1 MTIEELKSLLNKKL
15 DDAGEINGGFAL
27 GWAKLCLKT
36 YSDEDWEDYEQET
49 GNKRPYLVPAPKS
62 GLESMIDQATGL
74 KEIQDRN
81 FLNFLIY
88 FIDGFMEELD
98 EETRKEIVEELYDR

>member
-1 MTIEELKSLLNKKL
+1 VEQNMTIEELKSLLNKKL

-27 GWAKLCLKT
+27 GCAKLCLKT

-49 GNKRPYLVPAPKS
+49 GNKRPYLVPAPKN
-62 GLESMIDQATGL
+62 GLDAMIDQATGL
-74 KEIQDRN
+74 KKDQDRN

-88 FIDGFMEELD
+88 FIDGFMEGID
-98 EETRKEIVEELYDR
+98 EEINKEID